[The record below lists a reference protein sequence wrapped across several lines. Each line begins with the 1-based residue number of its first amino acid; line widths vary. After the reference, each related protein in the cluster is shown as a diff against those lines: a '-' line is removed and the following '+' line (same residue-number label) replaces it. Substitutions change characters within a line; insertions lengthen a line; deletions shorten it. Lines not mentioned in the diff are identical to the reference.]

1 MAEADPELNA
11 DAAANAAPMTGSAA
25 AAVLLMLFDED
36 EAAQILSRLEPEEV
50 RELGYAMYDVV
61 DVEVDEV
68 NHALDKFVTKAKGRT
83 TIGYG
88 AAQHIRGAMHK
99 ALGPDRADTMLARIT
114 PPQRSA
120 KLAMLKWMEPK
131 EIAGAIEMEHPQ
143 IMAIVLAHLEHQA
156 AANVLQLLPAEVQD
170 EVVYRVA
177 TLGPV
182 SSEALDDLEQLLSSS
197 GGGGRASSG
206 STTQRG
212 GTVEAAAIMNNIR
225 KDHEQRI
232 MKALTKRDKGV
243 SQSIEDEMFVFDN
256 LMGLTE
262 KDLGT
267 LMRSVESEQL
277 IVALKGANEGLR
289 AKILASMSARAAQ
302 SISDEMNERGPMRLT
317 DVVEAQKAVIASARR
332 MAEQGTIQLGGKGD
346 DYV

>member
-11 DAAANAAPMTGSAA
+11 DAVADATPMSGSAA

-61 DVEVDEV
+61 DVEVGEV
-68 NHALDKFVTKAKGRT
+68 NHALDKFVNKAKGRT

-120 KLAMLKWMEPK
+120 RLAMLKWMEPK
-131 EIAGAIEMEHPQ
+131 EIAGAIELEHPQ

-156 AANVLQLLPAEVQD
+156 AASVLQLLPAEVQD

-182 SSEALDDLEQLLSSS
+182 SSEALDDLEHLLNTA
-197 GGGGRASSG
+197 GGGAKGG
-206 STTQRG
+206 GTTTQRG

-232 MKALTKRDKGV
+232 IKALTKRDK
-243 SQSIEDEMFVFDN
+243 SLAQSIEDEMFVFDN

-289 AKILASMSARAAQ
+289 AKILGSMSARAAQ
-302 SISDEMNERGPMRLT
+302 SIADEMNERGPMRLT
-317 DVVEAQKAVIASARR
+317 EVMEAQKAIIGSARR

>member
-11 DAAANAAPMTGSAA
+11 ETLAGAAPMTGSAA
-25 AAVLLMLFDED
+25 AAVLLMLFEED

-61 DVEVDEV
+61 DVEVEEV
-68 NHALDKFVTKAKGRT
+68 NHALDKFVNKARGRT

-99 ALGPDRADTMLARIT
+99 ALGPERADNMLARIT
-114 PPQRSA
+114 PPQKSS

-131 EIAGAIEMEHPQ
+131 EIAGAVEAEHPQ

-182 SSEALDDLEQLLSSS
+182 SSEALDDLEQLLSSAGPARV
-197 GGGGRASSG
+197 GGG

-232 MKALTKRDKGV
+232 MKALAKRDKQV
-243 SQSIEDEMFVFDN
+243 TQSIEDEMFVFDN
-256 LMGLTE
+256 LIGLTD

-289 AKILASMSARAAQ
+289 AKILGSMSARAAQ
-302 SISDEMNERGPMRLT
+302 SIQDEMEERGPMRLT
-317 DVVEAQKAVIASARR
+317 EVLESQKMIIAAARR